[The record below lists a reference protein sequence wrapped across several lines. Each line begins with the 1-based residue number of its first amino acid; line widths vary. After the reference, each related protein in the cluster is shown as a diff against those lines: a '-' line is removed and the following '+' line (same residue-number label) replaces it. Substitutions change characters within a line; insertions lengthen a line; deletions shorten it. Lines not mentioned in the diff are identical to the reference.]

1 MMVLRNGPNFR
12 PGSKEEE
19 EEINHLIEA
28 ASKVWSES
36 LNQNPEKS
44 HCASR
49 PRARG
54 SAHHSI
60 LCPRMSLKCSRFRCL
75 RA

>member
-19 EEINHLIEA
+19 EEMNHLIEA
-28 ASKVWSES
+28 ALKVWSES

-49 PRARG
+49 PRA
-54 SAHHSI
+54 
-60 LCPRMSLKCSRFRCL
+60 
-75 RA
+75 